1 LPWPWTQV
9 PNNIAKNLL
18 WDWKMYQILQVIKW
32 KIQVS
37 FSNRLVKHLTTI
49 AIHNSIRQQISQKTK
64 IRLFLYFYQIY
75 RVQQFIIKASLVL
88 GFMIQLKAKTSNNI
102 FLIPYLGS
110 TPFVTSCNV
119 LPTYLNLNNKSPM
132 SSNLYYTFKLKSK
145 FWC

>member
-1 LPWPWTQV
+1 
-9 PNNIAKNLL
+9 
-18 WDWKMYQILQVIKW
+18 
-32 KIQVS
+32 
-37 FSNRLVKHLTTI
+37 VKHLTTI

-145 FWC
+145 F